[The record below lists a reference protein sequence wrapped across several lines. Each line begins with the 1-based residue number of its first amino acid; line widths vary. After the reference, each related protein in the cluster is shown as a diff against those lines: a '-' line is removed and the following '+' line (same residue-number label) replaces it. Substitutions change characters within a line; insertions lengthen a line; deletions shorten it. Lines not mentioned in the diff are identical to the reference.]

1 MAVGIDKSGAENAR
15 VELYL
20 WDRVQIAAIAL
31 GVENL
36 ATLGINGKKRMLI
49 KPLWCQQIVRGYLSD
64 C

>member
-1 MAVGIDKSGAENAR
+1 MTVSVDKSWADNAR

-20 WDRVQIAAIAL
+20 RDRVQIAAIAL

-36 ATLGINGKKRMLI
+36 ATLCVNRDERILI